1 VNILPNTED
10 WADNTTA
17 LSGMSGEELQ
27 AAVTNRNIA
36 HILIANRRKAL
47 MRGLNIE
54 APLAIYLQG
63 YSRAFNCNKPVSA
76 FRAQIRRA
84 SVLRGFKLPKN

>member
-27 AAVTNRNIA
+27 AAVTSRN
-36 HILIANRRKAL
+36 
-47 MRGLNIE
+47 
-54 APLAIYLQG
+54 
-63 YSRAFNCNKPVSA
+63 
-76 FRAQIRRA
+76 RAQQKTYSVYQSTAEYRPVFSISNIRGDVYLEPG
-84 SVLRGFKLPKN
+84 VLETEVE